1 MNVTITP
8 TLLKGTIT
16 PPPSKSQA
24 HRLLIAAALSGG
36 ISTISNLAHS
46 QDILATRRCLSALG
60 ARIEEVE
67 PGIVRVHGLGNG
79 IVMAPPYALLDCG
92 ESGSTLRFLIP
103 VALLAQGKASFTGH
117 GRLMERPLKPYED
130 LFREKGVAWALKDGV
145 LTVDGGRGYDRLAL
159 DPGEYRL
166 PGDVSSQFFS
176 GLLFVLPLLEGDS
189 LLVSTT
195 RLESV
200 GYVNMTR
207 QAMAAFGVETKWTK
221 EGIFIPGNQTY
232 RPADRAV
239 EADWSQ
245 AAFWYAAQG
254 TGSDVTVTGMDEG
267 SLQGD
272 RVILDWGQ
280 MLRDEPLSGGT
291 RAPILGRAGAGPIQA
306 PPTDLPRGYA
316 VSISVSHAPD
326 LVPPLAAWGALTPGC
341 DLYIKN
347 AGRLR
352 LKESDRLST
361 VTEVLA
367 ALGAEVTEE
376 ADRLI
381 IRGRE
386 ALPGG
391 ATVDSHNDH
400 RIAMMAAIAA
410 TRCERPVTVTGA
422 ECVAKSYPNF
432 WEDYERLGGRIERA

>member
-36 ISTISNLAHS
+36 VSTISNLADS

-60 ARIEEVE
+60 AGLEELG
-67 PGIVRVHGLGNG
+67 PGVVRVHGLGNG

-245 AAFWYAAQG
+245 AAFWYAARG

-267 SLQGD
+267 SIQGD
-272 RVILDWGQ
+272 RVILDWGRL
-280 MLRDEPLSGGT
+280 LRDASLSQGVRG
-291 RAPILGRAGAGPIQA
+291 PIWGRARRGPVQL
-306 PPTDLPRGYA
+306 PPDVPRRYA

-352 LKESDRLST
+352 LKESDRLAT
-361 VTEVLA
+361 VAEVLS
-367 ALGAEVTEE
+367 ALGAEVIEE

-386 ALPGG
+386 TLPGG

-410 TRCERPVTVTGA
+410 TRCEKPVTVTGA

-432 WEDYERLGGRIERA
+432 WEDYERLGGKIERA